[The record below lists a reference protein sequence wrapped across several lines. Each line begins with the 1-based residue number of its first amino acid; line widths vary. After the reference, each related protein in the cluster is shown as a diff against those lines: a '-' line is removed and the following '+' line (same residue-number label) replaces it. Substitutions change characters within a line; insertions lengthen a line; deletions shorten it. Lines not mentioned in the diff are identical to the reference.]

1 MKIFVSSY
9 FGLYKLKPFQKQ
21 PFYDIIIRYYRTPE
35 TIETQNKNKEKRLMK
50 PKTLNL
56 QPVKKR
62 AVNVLFNVMLT
73 AILASYYVIP
83 AFAAP
88 PPGTTTAPYTVS
100 YSAKLTDSSSN
111 PITTTQTIRFSL
123 WTDADFDAGDLIGT
137 GDLNPAAVGYA
148 GWFEE
153 HTVTPDAN
161 GLFHVD
167 LGSITTLPN
176 VTSGTHVFLEVDVKP
191 SASPKTAYEVLDPTG
206 TTADTADRHT
216 INSTFFTINS
226 DTVDNRDVGIS
237 PGDIVALDVVG
248 NFPVSTIPG
257 GTDADT
263 FVLDSDD
270 SVSAPG
276 AIQLQ
281 FGTTLGALIEYD
293 LASAYFNINDDIN
306 VQGGIAANGNIDFSS
321 ASEFHMREVADEFVT
336 NCTTL
341 NELVLD
347 TTEQKIYVCTAT
359 GSPGTWS
366 SLTSSGSAYN
376 QSIVIEPEYEDAVIY
391 TDGSNNKGKLV
402 SNFVDTDGG
411 AGNANINFYNW
422 TTRQSSLQDIDLIL
436 RVDLPDGFTGFQ
448 GTPVEI
454 TYRTADNNTA
464 NNKIDVGIEDTT
476 GAAITLTGGSN
487 LTSTTFATT
496 GITFGGSPTF
506 TAGEP
511 ITIKIKLS
519 ALNAGFADL
528 GKISINY
535 TGI

>member
-1 MKIFVSSY
+1 
-9 FGLYKLKPFQKQ
+9 L
-21 PFYDIIIRYYRTPE
+21 DIIEPQD
-35 TIETQNKNKEKRLMK
+35 TIETQNKNKENRLMK
-50 PKTLNL
+50 PKTL
-56 QPVKKR
+56 QKKPVKKR
-62 AVNVLFNVMLT
+62 AVNVLFNIIFIAFW
-73 AILASYYVIP
+73 AIYPVIT

-88 PPGTTTAPYTVS
+88 PPGVTTAPYTVS
-100 YSAKLTDSSSN
+100 YSAKLTDSGSN
-111 PITTTQTIRFSL
+111 PITTAQTIRFSL
-123 WTDADFDAGDLIGT
+123 WTDADFNAGDLLGT
-137 GDLNPAAVGYA
+137 GDINPAAIGYA
-148 GWFEE
+148 GWYEE

-176 VTSGTHVFLEVDVKP
+176 VTSGTYVFLEVDVKP

-216 INSTFFTINS
+216 INSSFFTINS

-248 NFPVSTIPG
+248 NFPVSVVPG
-257 GTDADT
+257 GTNADT
-263 FVLDSDD
+263 FVIDSDD

-276 AIQLQ
+276 TIQLQ
-281 FGTTLGALIEYD
+281 FGTTLAELIEYD
-293 LASAYFNINDDIN
+293 IASSYFNISDDVNI
-306 VQGGIAANGNIDFSS
+306 QGGLAANGNIDFSS
-321 ASEFHMREVADEFVT
+321 SSEFHMREVADESVT

-359 GSPGTWS
+359 GSPGTWA

-376 QSIVIEPEYEDAVIY
+376 QSIVIEPEYEDAVIFA
-391 TDGSNNKGKLV
+391 DGADNKGKLI
-402 SNFVDTDGG
+402 SDFIDTDGG

-422 TTRQSSLQDIDLIL
+422 TTRQSTLQDIDLIL

-448 GTPVEI
+448 ATPVEI
-454 TYRTADNNTA
+454 AYRTADNNTA
-464 NNKIDVGIEDTT
+464 NNRIDVFIEDTSGT
-476 GAAITLTGGSN
+476 AIALTGGTG

-496 GITFGGSPTF
+496 GITFGGAPTF